1 MSIPTPIFALEDWTL
16 VWVWPVLMALI
27 FGVIVRDRDLV
38 PGGDRRS
45 VLARF
50 LSSLALFAV
59 LWVPSQII
67 WKAVERGAEA
77 GDQAWP
83 VAWGIGSGILT
94 MAAAFAVLLLAVSRW
109 SAARRF
115 LFPGMNQTSSADPS

>member
-1 MSIPTPIFALEDWTL
+1 MSIPTPVFALEDWTY
-16 VWVWPVLMALI
+16 VWVWSVIMALT
-27 FGVIVRDRDLV
+27 FGVFVRNRDLV
-38 PGGDRRS
+38 PEENRRP

-67 WKAVERGAEA
+67 WKAVEQGAEA
-77 GDQAWP
+77 SGEAWP
-83 VAWGIGSGILT
+83 VAWGIGSGILM

-115 LFPGMNQTSSADPS
+115 LFPGTGQTSRADPS